1 MDEGG
6 TLYDRETGE
15 VLGLYMPVRYAPVR
29 QLLLGQPLPDR
40 RVR

>member
-15 VLGLYMPVRYAPVR
+15 VLGLYMPLRNARVR